1 MNIDKILTILSG
13 LLLAVSIYLIF
24 IDSLF
29 SSLTLFSTGILSV
42 LNAWI
47 HRNGEQRTMPL
58 FYMGLAIIIIM
69 YVSEFIAGYIN
80 QDTIAIYQEL
90 NNQK

>member
-1 MNIDKILTILSG
+1 MDKFLTIPSG
-13 LLLAVSIYLIF
+13 LLLGAPIYLLVNDSDF
-24 IDSLF
+24 STLSLF
-29 SSLTLFSTGILSV
+29 SVGILSE

-47 HRNGEQRTMPL
+47 PRNGEQRTMPL

-90 NNQK
+90 INQK

>member
-1 MNIDKILTILSG
+1 MDKFLTISSG
-13 LLLAVSIYLIF
+13 LLAVVSIYLLA
-24 IDSLF
+24 IDSYF
-29 SSLTLFSTGILSV
+29 SSLTLFSVGILSV

-47 HRNGEQRTMPL
+47 HRNGGRTMPL

>member
-1 MNIDKILTILSG
+1 MDKFLTILSG
-13 LLLAVSIYLIF
+13 LLLVVSIYLIF
-24 IDSLF
+24 IDSYF
-29 SSLTLFSTGILSV
+29 SSLSLFSVGILSV

-47 HRNGEQRTMPL
+47 HRNGKQRTMPL
-58 FYMGLAIIIIM
+58 FYMGLAIIIIT
-69 YVSEFIAGYIN
+69 YAAEFVVGYIN

>member
-1 MNIDKILTILSG
+1 MDKFLTIVSG
-13 LLLAVSIYLIF
+13 LLLVVSIYLLV
-24 IDSLF
+24 IDSYF
-29 SSLTLFSTGILSV
+29 SSLTLFLVGILSV

-58 FYMGLAIIIIM
+58 FYMGLAIIIIT
-69 YVSEFIAGYIN
+69 YVAEFIAGYIN